1 MEAERNNFIKKKNE
15 KQLENERLQREWMKK
30 QTEFVTLEQK
40 RQKLGEGLKELEM
53 KKVVLEQK
61 KMRIDTSCG
70 SENKE
75 IK

>member
-1 MEAERNNFIKKKNE
+1 M
-15 KQLENERLQREWMKK
+15 ENERLQREWMKK
-30 QTEFVTLEQK
+30 QTEFVTLEQS
-40 RQKLGEGLKELEM
+40 RQKLGEELKHHDM

-61 KMRIDTSCG
+61 KMRIDTNCS